1 MANGNNID
9 LVKKPKQKEEYT
21 NLAGISDAS
30 KNNLNYYAQGYQPS
44 QQVNQAQE
52 YLQKVMSG
60 QPGAFQSKYTG
71 DIDSLYRQIMQRPQ
85 FKYDLNT
92 DPAYQQY
99 KHHYTTLGQRA
110 MQDVIGDSAAL
121 TGGYGNSWGA
131 TAGSQAYQAYLQQL
145 NDIVPQLE
153 DRAYQRYAQEGQ
165 DLRQN
170 LNTAQG
176 LMDTEYGQHRDTVG
190 DWMADR
196 EFAAQQYGDDYQ
208 RDYNQWMSMLNYWQQ
223 MAQAENENFWN
234 QQNYDFALRQ
244 YEDAQRKTSGA
255 TTGKKKGT
263 PQKMTPEDFAK
274 LAAVGIVEGGIGA
287 ITPQTYGPPVTLAS
301 QDAQAT
307 AAALGSL
314 QAPEGA
320 LIGLGAPG
328 YTMKDRVEELL
339 NQNKKNN
346 NGIGDAVNS
355 ILKGT
360 P

>member
-9 LVKKPKQKEEYT
+9 LVKKPKQEEEYT
-21 NLAGISDAS
+21 NLAGISNAS

-44 QQVNQAQE
+44 QQVNRAQE

-165 DLRQN
+165 DMRQN

-196 EFAAQQYGDDYQ
+196 AFAAQQYGDDYQ

-244 YEDAQRKTSGA
+244 YEEAQ
-255 TTGKKKGT
+255 KKKSGGSGGST
-263 PQKMTPEDFAK
+263 GSQKTE
-274 LAAVGIVEGGIGA
+274 EA
-287 ITPQTYGPPVTLAS
+287 IETYGPPVTLAS
-301 QDAQAT
+301 QDAQAM
-307 AAALGSL
+307 AAVLGSL
-314 QAPEGA
+314 QAPAGA
-320 LIGLGAPG
+320 LTGLGAPG
-328 YTMKDRVEELL
+328 YTMKDRVGELL
-339 NQNKKNN
+339 SKNKKNTN
-346 NGIGDAVNS
+346 SIGGAVSS